1 MEYMLYSTSTFVS
14 VIQQVAIFTLFTS
27 YEERH
32 TLREMY
38 LEFAMPQSLDTN
50 RRVVLAERPNGLPN
64 ENTLRVEEGDIP
76 QPGPGELLLR
86 TVYLSLDP
94 YMRGRMDD
102 AKSYAEPVKI
112 GEVMTGQVVAEVVSS
127 NLNAFEP
134 GDYVLSGSGWQDYA
148 LSNGKE
154 VMNLGKEPQ
163 NPSWSLGIM
172 GMPGYTAYAGLLK
185 IGEPQPGETVV
196 VAAASGPV
204 GATVGQI
211 AKIKNCKVIGI
222 AGGAD
227 KCAHVVNNLG
237 FDACIDHKAD
247 DFAEQL
253 KAACPDGIDVYFEN
267 VGGKVLYTI
276 LPLLNA
282 FARVPVCGV
291 VSWYNLTGLPEGS
304 DFGPAIMGTIL
315 RMKVK
320 VQGFIIF
327 DSFPKSTYKEFVQ
340 DMTQWLAKG
349 EVQYKEQVVEGL
361 ENAPAALNDLLV
373 GKSFG
378 KVVVKV
384 C

>member
-1 MEYMLYSTSTFVS
+1 MMTGLDP
-14 VIQQVAIFTLFTS
+14 AA
-27 YEERH
+27 
-32 TLREMY
+32 
-38 LEFAMPQSLDTN
+38 AMPPIGHQTQSLKSERTMPQTKTEN
-50 RRVVLAERPNGLPN
+50 RRVVLNQRPKGMPDTD
-64 ENTLRVEEGDIP
+64 TLKLETADIP
-76 QPGPGELLLR
+76 QPGPGQMLLR
-86 TVYLSLDP
+86 TVFLSLDP
-94 YMRGRMDD
+94 YMRGRMND

-127 NLNAFEP
+127 NLDGFAP
-134 GDYVLSGSGWQDYA
+134 GDHVLAGSGWQDYA
-148 LSNGKE
+148 LSDGQQ
-154 VMNLGKEPQ
+154 VMNLGAAPQ
-163 NPSWSLGIM
+163 NPSWSLGIL

-211 AKIKNCKVIGI
+211 AKIKGCRVVGV
-222 AGGAD
+222 AGGAE
-227 KCAHVVNNLG
+227 KCTHVVENLG
-237 FDACIDHKAD
+237 FDACIDHKSA

-267 VGGKVLYTI
+267 VGGKVLYGV

-282 FARVPVCGV
+282 FARMPVCGV
-291 VSWYNLTGLPEGS
+291 VSWYNLTGLPEGP

-327 DSFPKSTYKEFVQ
+327 DSFPASTYKDFVR
-340 DMTQWLAKG
+340 DMTAWLAEGK
-349 EVQYKEQVVEGL
+349 VQYKEQVVEGL
-361 ENAPAALNDLLV
+361 EAAPAALNDLLL

-378 KVVVKV
+378 KMVVKV
-384 C
+384 G